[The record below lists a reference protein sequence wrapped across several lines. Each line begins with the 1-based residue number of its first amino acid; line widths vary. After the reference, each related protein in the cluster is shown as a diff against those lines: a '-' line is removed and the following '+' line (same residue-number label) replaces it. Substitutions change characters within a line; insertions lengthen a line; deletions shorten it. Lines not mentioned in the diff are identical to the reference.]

1 MSKAKTKTKT
11 KTKKSVF
18 LKVFLIILLVL
29 LIIFGGIV
37 AAGYWYITD
46 KLGKVDYDADL
57 TADDI
62 EVNTGVTEQLSG
74 YRNIALLG
82 IDARTDT
89 FSGSRSDCIIIV
101 SINEQTKDVRLL
113 SIYRDTYLEVEDD
126 LTKITHAYAYGGPQ
140 LTLNS
145 LNKNLDLNITE
156 YVTVN
161 FDTVK
166 TVVDAI
172 GGIKMQLTSA
182 EATQVPGI
190 SSAGTYTLNG
200 EQALAFARIRK
211 IDSDY
216 KRTERMRDVLTA
228 VFEKAQT
235 LSIGELN
242 SLADTVLPHIRTN
255 ISTGEILA
263 LIPDV
268 MSYHVGESYGW
279 PYVTK
284 GITLDLW
291 YGVPV
296 TLEENVKR
304 LHKELFGEENYEPS
318 DTVKRISNKIIKKT
332 GYDL

>member
-1 MSKAKTKTKT
+1 MSRAKTKT

-46 KLGKVDYDADL
+46 KLGKVDFDADL

-62 EVNTGVTEQLSG
+62 EVNTGVEEQLSG

-161 FDTVK
+161 FETVR
-166 TVVDAI
+166 TVVDAV

-182 EATQVPGI
+182 EAAIVVG
-190 SSAGTYTLNG
+190 SRSAGTYTLNG
-200 EQALAFARIRK
+200 EQALTFARIRK
-211 IDSDY
+211 IDNDY

-228 VFEKAQT
+228 VFDKAKT

-255 ISTGEILA
+255 ISTSEILS

-268 MSYHVGESYGW
+268 MSYSVGESYGW

-296 TLEENVKR
+296 TLEENVKQ
-304 LHKELFGEENYEPS
+304 LHRELFDEENYEPS

>member
-1 MSKAKTKTKT
+1 MSEKKTKV

-18 LKVFLIILLVL
+18 LKVFLIILLIL
-29 LIIFGGIV
+29 LIIFGGV
-37 AAGYWYITD
+37 LAAGYWYVTD
-46 KLGKVDYDADL
+46 KLGKVDYDKEL
-57 TADDI
+57 TSDQI
-62 EVNTGVTEQLSG
+62 EVNSGVEEKLSG

-82 IDARTDT
+82 IDARSDT
-89 FSGSRSDCIIIV
+89 FEGSRSDCIIIV
-101 SINEQTKDVRLL
+101 SINEKTKDVRLL
-113 SIYRDTYLEVEDD
+113 SIYRDTYLEVDD
-126 LTKITHAYAYGGPQ
+126 SLTKITHAYAYGGPK
-140 LTLNS
+140 LALNS
-145 LNKNLDLNITE
+145 INKNLDLNITE

-172 GGIKMQLTSA
+172 GGIKMSVTSA
-182 EATQVPGI
+182 EATQIPGI

-200 EQALAFARIRK
+200 TQALAYARIRK

-228 VFEKAQT
+228 VFEKAKT
-235 LSIGELN
+235 LSISQLN
-242 SLADTVLPHIRTN
+242 SLADTMLPHVRTN
-255 ISTGEILA
+255 ISSGEILS
-263 LIPDV
+263 LIPDI
-268 MSYHVGESYGW
+268 MSYNVGESYGW

-304 LHKELFGEENYEPS
+304 LHKELFNEENYEPS
-318 DTVKRISNKIIKKT
+318 DTVKRISDKIIKKT